1 MGEAVRKNEVGIL
14 WKPNPKQALALACPA
29 FELLYGGAKGGGK
42 SDFVL
47 IDFLHGIEY
56 GPKHRGI
63 LFRKS
68 YPELEELIH
77 RSKEIYPQLGATYK
91 ESTHEWKFPSGS
103 HLKLR
108 FLESDKDVLKYQG
121 HQYTHIAFDELTL
134 WATDFCYTYMLSC
147 ARSPHGI
154 PVRVRATAN
163 PGGPGHAWVKQ
174 RFVDVC
180 EPGKIWHDPDTG
192 LTRAFIPATL
202 DDNPYLAQ
210 NDPQYVKR
218 LEALPSHLYK
228 AYRYGDWNVFAGQV
242 FEEFSEATHVVEPFP
257 IPASWKKFCSLDWGY
272 AKPFSIGWWAVDGDG
287 RLIRYRE
294 WYGCERGKPDT
305 GLKMAA
311 KEVAQK
317 AWEMSVAEGCI
328 DMVADPACWTKI
340 DTSPSIAEEFEAVGW
355 RMEKANNDRRA
366 GLQRVH
372 DLMSLKGAD
381 GRPMLLVFSTCKDF
395 IRTFPMLVA
404 SKRDPEDIDTDCEDH
419 IYDETRYAVMSS
431 FSRKPAETKGYT
443 SHYHHHTQHGW
454 MGA

>member
-1 MGEAVRKNEVGIL
+1 
-14 WKPNPKQALALACPA
+14 
-29 FELLYGGAKGGGK
+29 
-42 SDFVL
+42 
-47 IDFLHGIEY
+47 
-56 GPKHRGI
+56 
-63 LFRKS
+63 
-68 YPELEELIH
+68 
-77 RSKEIYPQLGATYK
+77 
-91 ESTHEWKFPSGS
+91 
-103 HLKLR
+103 
-108 FLESDKDVLKYQG
+108 
-121 HQYTHIAFDELTL
+121 
-134 WATDFCYTYMLSC
+134 MLSC

-257 IPASWKKFCSLDWGY
+257 IPASWKRFCSLDWGY